1 MTAEIA
7 LVNMPFFSISR
18 PSLGLSLLAAG
29 LERIGYGAEIHY
41 LNLLSASIIGH
52 DVYRYLEEQPRGR
65 LALEWIFMETL
76 WGTDHE
82 LDKKFIDYIS
92 DHQGMDREDR
102 YLQTLNEC
110 RGKADRFIET
120 AIKNIPWDRYRV
132 VGFSSMFQQ
141 QMASLS
147 LARRLK
153 RLYPDLYIV
162 FGGANCEG
170 VMAAALLKSFPFVA
184 DRSKASFGSTSDR

>member
-18 PSLGLSLLAAG
+18 PSLGLSLLTAG
-29 LERIGYGAEIHY
+29 LERIGYAADIHY
-41 LNLLSASIIGH
+41 LNLLSASIVGYDH
-52 DVYRYLEEQPRGR
+52 YQYLEEQPRGR

-76 WGTDHE
+76 WGADHE
-82 LDKKFIDYIS
+82 LDRKFIDYLA
-92 DHQGMDREDR
+92 DRQGLDREDR
-102 YLQTLNEC
+102 YLQTLTEF
-110 RGKADRFIET
+110 RDHAERLIET

-132 VGFSSMFQQ
+132 VGFSSMFHQ

-153 RLYPDLYIV
+153 QLYPDLDV
-162 FGGANCEG
+162 GLGGANCEG
-170 VMAAALLKSFPFVA
+170 VMGAGCSNHS
-184 DRSKASFGSTSDR
+184 RY